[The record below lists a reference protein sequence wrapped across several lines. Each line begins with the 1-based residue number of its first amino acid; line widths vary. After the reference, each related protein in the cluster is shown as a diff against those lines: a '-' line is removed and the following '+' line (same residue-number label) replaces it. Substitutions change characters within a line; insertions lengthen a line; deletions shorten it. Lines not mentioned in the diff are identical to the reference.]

1 MLFIE
6 GITFH
11 LWHNRPKSTVFNVDF
26 IFCCHLKVV
35 NDDLYEIQLLNFI
48 YFIRKY
54 SNHFLTLDSWG
65 STNEHFTIA
74 KSDSLVIK
82 NHVFT
87 ERARA
92 KDSLNGL

>member
-1 MLFIE
+1 MA
-6 GITFH
+6 
-11 LWHNRPKSTVFNVDF
+11 
-26 IFCCHLKVV
+26 V

>member
-1 MLFIE
+1 M
-6 GITFH
+6 
-11 LWHNRPKSTVFNVDF
+11 
-26 IFCCHLKVV
+26 VV

-54 SNHFLTLDSWG
+54 SNHFLNLDPWG
-65 STNEHFTIA
+65 STNEHFTKA
-74 KSDSLVIK
+74 KSNTLVIK

-92 KDSLNGL
+92 KDSLNGLWILVKYC